1 MSEVS
6 VLSNVSVPVTSQ
18 ASVPNIRKS
27 TGNLIGWCRWE
38 VEMAFLE
45 WLFKDD

>member
-1 MSEVS
+1 MS

-18 ASVPNIRKS
+18 AKVANIGKS
-27 TGNLIGWCRWE
+27 AGNLIGWCRWE